1 MNVVLAAKILVSACK
16 QHPKMKLQL
25 VGLEDLHTCEFCLI
39 FWCDARGSQVGA
51 ALSMVY
57 ESGAPIMFVGCGQT
71 YTDIR
76 KLNVKQIVNS
86 LLR

>member
-1 MNVVLAAKILVSACK
+1 VAGAWYTQTVPRLIDGVVLTKFDTVDEK
-16 QHPKMKLQL
+16 
-25 VGLEDLHTCEFCLI
+25 
-39 FWCDARGSQVGA
+39 VGA

-76 KLNVKQIVNS
+76 KLNVKHITNC
-86 LLR
+86 LLK

>member
-1 MNVVLAAKILVSACK
+1 VDEK
-16 QHPKMKLQL
+16 
-25 VGLEDLHTCEFCLI
+25 
-39 FWCDARGSQVGA
+39 VGA

-76 KLNVKQIVNS
+76 KLNVKQITNC
-86 LLR
+86 LLK

>member
-1 MNVVLAAKILVSACK
+1 MEIYPCFPCLTGLSWEYVV
-16 QHPKMKLQL
+16 
-25 VGLEDLHTCEFCLI
+25 
-39 FWCDARGSQVGA
+39 RGAQVGA

-76 KLNVKQIVNS
+76 KLNVKHVVNS
-86 LLR
+86 LLS